1 MIPGQNIFCFTLIR
15 EGITDAESEWIR
27 DYAAW
32 KGLKIYAA
40 GGVQRY
46 ADRLITCSPFELLSY
61 FANAQEVI
69 TDTFHG
75 TIFSVITRRP
85 FVSII
90 RKSIGGSYGNE
101 EKLTDL
107 LKRLDLSDRYVRSI
121 YETHDVMKR
130 EINYQKTE
138 QIIAVQRRKTEE
150 YFRKENRE
158 DRIMNTI
165 ETAGLDCVGCRSCE
179 HACPMHAI
187 TMGEDNEGF
196 LFPKINR
203 EICVLCGQCLKK
215 CPVCSDN
222 FPCSSPL
229 EVYAFQSGDKKAL
242 MQSASGGVSDAAAE
256 AVLQLGGVIYGAAFH
271 TDPSDGKI
279 LSVRHVEVTDSVDR
293 YRIRSSKYV
302 QSDTGDSYKL
312 ARNRLKNG
320 QTVLF
325 TGTPCQIAGLYSFL
339 GGDHPCLYTLD
350 LICHGV
356 PSPALLRQYLK
367 SQSHCMGGSITDMNF
382 RSKEGKGWGTQY
394 RLKLGSEKQ
403 NRIPAVCPGQIRISF
418 HEW

>member
-1 MIPGQNIFCFTLIR
+1 
-15 EGITDAESEWIR
+15 
-27 DYAAW
+27 
-32 KGLKIYAA
+32 
-40 GGVQRY
+40 
-46 ADRLITCSPFELLSY
+46 
-61 FANAQEVI
+61 
-69 TDTFHG
+69 
-75 TIFSVITRRP
+75 
-85 FVSII
+85 
-90 RKSIGGSYGNE
+90 
-101 EKLTDL
+101 
-107 LKRLDLSDRYVRSI
+107 
-121 YETHDVMKR
+121 
-130 EINYQKTE
+130 
-138 QIIAVQRRKTEE
+138 
-150 YFRKENRE
+150 
-158 DRIMNTI
+158 MNTI

-256 AVLQLGGVIYGAAFH
+256 AVLQMGGVIYGAAFH

-293 YRIRSSKYV
+293 YKIRSSKYV

-394 RLKLGSEKQ
+394 RLKLGTESKTVSRPFVLDKYGYHFMNGNSYRESCYRCRFSGIRRRSYRRRLLGRMAELSGHRLSTGSLRRTHQYGKRPQTFPADTGACRYHPAAVTQRCYDRTGESEQ
-403 NRIPAVCPGQIRISF
+403 TRFTSF
-418 HEW
+418 LPRHHIFRTLERGLYR

>member
-1 MIPGQNIFCFTLIR
+1 
-15 EGITDAESEWIR
+15 
-27 DYAAW
+27 
-32 KGLKIYAA
+32 
-40 GGVQRY
+40 
-46 ADRLITCSPFELLSY
+46 
-61 FANAQEVI
+61 
-69 TDTFHG
+69 
-75 TIFSVITRRP
+75 
-85 FVSII
+85 
-90 RKSIGGSYGNE
+90 
-101 EKLTDL
+101 
-107 LKRLDLSDRYVRSI
+107 
-121 YETHDVMKR
+121 
-130 EINYQKTE
+130 
-138 QIIAVQRRKTEE
+138 
-150 YFRKENRE
+150 
-158 DRIMNTI
+158 MNTI

-256 AVLQLGGVIYGAAFH
+256 AVLQMGGVIYGAAFH

-293 YRIRSSKYV
+293 YKIRSSKYV

-394 RLKLGSEKQ
+394 RLKLGSESKTVSRPFVLDKYGYHFMNGNSYRESCYRCRFSGIRRSGDLTAGDFWGVWQ
-403 NRIPAVCPGQIRISF
+403 SCPDIDSPLGLSAVLINTEKGLRLFRQIQEHAGIIRQLSLKDAMTGQENLSRPASRPSCRDTIYSGLWNEDYIDNLKTGLQPVSRLKSLMPRSIAALLKRSIRK
-418 HEW
+418 EE